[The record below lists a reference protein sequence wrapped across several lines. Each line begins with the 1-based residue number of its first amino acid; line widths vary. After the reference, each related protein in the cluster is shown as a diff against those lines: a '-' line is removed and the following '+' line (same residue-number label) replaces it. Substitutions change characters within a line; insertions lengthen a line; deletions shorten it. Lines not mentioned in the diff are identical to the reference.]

1 MELYDRIIDPDL
13 TIRRVTIAA
22 NRLVD
27 EREAAEAD
35 SQGYEQLDL
44 FTDYGAQEQ
53 EREAEK
59 KRLEKERKLQE
70 AMLTVK
76 KKYGKNA
83 ILKGTNLQE
92 GATTIERNLN
102 YISLYDTIFIGTYVL
117 KL

>member
-70 AMLTVK
+70 AMLHEST
-76 KKYGKNA
+76 G
-83 ILKGTNLQE
+83 G
-92 GATTIERNLN
+92 RNHHREKLE
-102 YISLYDTIFIGTYVL
+102 LFFII
-117 KL
+117 

>member
-44 FTDYGAQEQ
+44 FTDF
-53 EREAEK
+53 EA
-59 KRLEKERKLQE
+59 
-70 AMLTVK
+70 
-76 KKYGKNA
+76 
-83 ILKGTNLQE
+83 
-92 GATTIERNLN
+92 
-102 YISLYDTIFIGTYVL
+102 
-117 KL
+117 